1 VIFGAV
7 TLVCLA
13 AAMAL
18 SMYGHR
24 PLLMVP
30 IAIAC
35 AIVFIRNGDG
45 RTHSWTPAA
54 NEDAS
59 SRPDNPDRGEYT
71 P

>member
-1 VIFGAV
+1 MIFGAV

-18 SMYGHR
+18 SMHGHH

-45 RTHSWTPAA
+45 RTHSWTPAV

-59 SRPDNPDRGEYT
+59 SHSDNPDRGEHT